1 MLIGLGALMLAIA
14 AHVYGARLAAHGNY
28 GRRLPL
34 AVGPFSTRAAQHVRR
49 AQLAGWALSLIGT
62 FRVVDNYWE
71 TAPLLSTGIA
81 VAVLGAVNGMPSL
94 IITVMHNQSL
104 QRG

>member
-1 MLIGLGALMLAIA
+1 MLIALGALTLALA

-49 AQLAGWALSLIGT
+49 AQLAGLVLSLIGT
-62 FRVVDNYWE
+62 LPVVDNYWE
-71 TAPLLSTGIA
+71 TATE
-81 VAVLGAVNGMPSL
+81 
-94 IITVMHNQSL
+94 
-104 QRG
+104 